1 MKKLG
6 EYLIENDIC
15 DKALLDNALQ
25 EQAQLHNKGIFKPL
39 GSLLMD
45 SQGVSQQDIDK
56 AISLMHLNVLSN
68 SVFFQNI
75 SKETLLETLEGAQF
89 RIVPEDSVIF
99 SQGEEPESFFI
110 VISGSVKIF
119 KTSAD
124 GQESI
129 VAYLKEGEGFGE
141 VSLLTGEPHSASAK
155 TTTSTSLLVFLKV
168 LPAD

>member
-56 AISLMHLNVLSN
+56 AISLMHLNVLST
-68 SVFFQNI
+68 SGFFQNI
-75 SKETLLETLEGAQF
+75 SKETLLKTLDGAQF
-89 RIVPEDSVIF
+89 RIVPKDSVIF

-110 VISGSVKIF
+110 VI
-119 KTSAD
+119 
-124 GQESI
+124 
-129 VAYLKEGEGFGE
+129 
-141 VSLLTGEPHSASAK
+141 
-155 TTTSTSLLVFLKV
+155 
-168 LPAD
+168 

>member
-15 DKALLDNALQ
+15 NESLLDNALQ
-25 EQAQLHNKGIFKPL
+25 EQEQLQSQGIFKPL
-39 GSLLMD
+39 GSVLID
-45 SQGVSQQDIDK
+45 SHDISPQDVDK
-56 AISLMHLNVLSN
+56 AICLMHLNVLSR

-75 SKETLLETLEGAQF
+75 TKETLLKTLDGAQF

-99 SQGEEPESFFI
+99 NQGQEPESFFI
-110 VISGSVKIF
+110 VISGNVKIF

-129 VAYLKEGEGFGE
+129 VASSRTSRIPPLPKPQHQR
-141 VSLLTGEPHSASAK
+141 VCLLFQKKNS
-155 TTTSTSLLVFLKV
+155 TT
-168 LPAD
+168 